1 MSEGSSSHGV
11 PAPHPAHSPHD
22 HNALRPGNRSG
33 SITLAGGALG
43 IAASFIGFAIFL
55 SGCAGFDAAFKFA
68 LIPLILAVPGLIL
81 TIVGGAMGR
90 THGMED
96 THVVASLFL
105 NAACLMGGLVLVAI
119 WRGTP
124 IFAGGGI

>member
-1 MSEGSSSHGV
+1 MSEGSSSHGAH
-11 PAPHPAHSPHD
+11 APHPPHN
-22 HNALRPGNRSG
+22 HNTLRPGNRAG
-33 SITLAGGALG
+33 SITMAGGALG
-43 IAASFIGFAIFL
+43 IAASFTGFAIFIA
-55 SGCAGFDAAFKFA
+55 GCAGFDAAFRFA

-81 TIVGGAMGR
+81 TIAGGAMGR
-90 THGMED
+90 TQGMED